1 MRTLAKPAFLM
12 ALALLVLVGIARQHL
27 AALLFLVV
35 AFLVFGGGTKM
46 VTRASRRHRVS
57 RAHARRLGR
66 RVAEREER
74 AQIEHLIKM
83 KRAAEQAQQ
92 KEARRIQLAA
102 AREAAKRQARIDA
115 GLDPDTGRPSQ

>member
-1 MRTLAKPAFLM
+1 MKILAKPAFLM

-35 AFLVFGGGTKM
+35 AFLIFGGGTRM

-57 RAHARRLGR
+57 RAHARRAIR
-66 RVAEREER
+66 RAAEREER
-74 AQIEHLIKM
+74 AQIERLIKVSQ
-83 KRAAEQAQQ
+83 AAELARQ
-92 KEARRIQLAA
+92 KEAHRIQLAA

-115 GLDPDTGRPSQ
+115 GLDPDTGRPPR